1 MRLSV
6 AMPPMNARES
16 VVIELSCTA
25 QAAIKIG
32 NGLVKASQAKLFLRT
47 AGFEIGSSAPHLGR

>member
-1 MRLSV
+1 
-6 AMPPMNARES
+6 MPPMNARES